1 MICFDG
7 DDFFEDSQGGLDEN
21 EPPDEDSGAPV
32 RNIFPKKPPDL
43 SASENFDL
51 EKFRENLG
59 KGTTGAWKD
68 LADFHSESFQR
79 WPSSK
84 KAFHVED
91 CHQPFAKW
99 TGSVPL
105 PKIFTSESAPKP
117 RLTNAENGLFR
128 QLIDL
133 NLSEIASF
141 LVEKYQF
148 AAVGKKLAIF
158 RGPDW
163 EILSS
168 DDYQRE
174 VFSYIAKASP
184 EFSGFLNSRHLDEI
198 VRHILRDPKTPQLR
212 EIPAADS
219 HTLCCSDQLYVWP
232 EGRRFEASSRDLR
245 FSHLEVASTEIGPIP
260 TPYFDD
266 FLRTVAGD
274 DENLCSLILEVIGV
288 ILAGYPCKNFFVFEG
303 VPSSGKSQLA
313 RFLRGILGKTSC
325 YSVNGVNE
333 LAGRWTTGMLPGKLL
348 CLCSDV
354 PDKSLSANVVGL
366 IKQLTG
372 DDPIQ
377 GEKKYEDPFVFEN
390 MAKLLFL
397 SNFPLRIAGG
407 RQDAA
412 ILQRLVRVPF
422 RHSVPQERQIPKLY
436 EHLLDEAGGIIWQA
450 LQALEDM
457 EERGGRFTEI
467 GDTLDEEVG
476 FIPTLRERVDE
487 FVRNACISDVTARI
501 STRVLFDAFVRY
513 YTDGSF
519 QNDISPVQFGK
530 VFAESVPQLGGHVK
544 PYRTATERGYVGI
557 RLKDDYT

>member
-1 MICFDG
+1 MICFDD
-7 DDFFEDSQGGLDEN
+7 DDFFEDSQEGLDEN
-21 EPPDEDSGAPV
+21 EPSIEDSGVPV
-32 RNIFPKKPPDL
+32 RNIFPKKPPDF

-59 KGTTGAWKD
+59 KGTTGPWKD
-68 LADFHSESFQR
+68 LADFQSESFQR
-79 WPSSK
+79 WPNSK

-91 CHQPFAKW
+91 CHQSFAKW

-105 PKIFTSESAPKP
+105 PKIFASERSSKP

-212 EIPAADS
+212 EIPAADP

-245 FSHLEVASTEIGPIP
+245 FSHLEVASTEIGPVP

-266 FLRTVAGD
+266 FLRTVTGD

-377 GEKKYEDPFVFEN
+377 GEKKYENPFVFEN

-422 RHSVPQERQIPKLY
+422 RHSVPQGQQIPKLY

-450 LQALEDM
+450 LQALADM
-457 EERGGRFTEI
+457 EERGGGFTEI
-467 GDTLDEEVG
+467 EADQG
-476 FIPTLRERVDE
+476 E
-487 FVRNACISDVTARI
+487 FVSLIQTEED
-501 STRVLFDAFVRY
+501 RVRAFVRDACY
-513 YTDGSF
+513 LEPGART
-519 QNDISPVQFGK
+519 PVQELYTAFLDFESSRRRDAAISAALFGK
-530 VFAESVPQLGGHVK
+530 ILSRLGLPVK
-544 PYRTATERGYVGI
+544 PYRTAETRGYEGI
-557 RLKDDYT
+557 CLRENI

>member
-1 MICFDG
+1 M
-7 DDFFEDSQGGLDEN
+7 
-21 EPPDEDSGAPV
+21 
-32 RNIFPKKPPDL
+32 
-43 SASENFDL
+43 
-51 EKFRENLG
+51 
-59 KGTTGAWKD
+59 
-68 LADFHSESFQR
+68 
-79 WPSSK
+79 
-84 KAFHVED
+84 
-91 CHQPFAKW
+91 
-99 TGSVPL
+99 
-105 PKIFTSESAPKP
+105 
-117 RLTNAENGLFR
+117 
-128 QLIDL
+128 IDL

>member
-1 MICFDG
+1 MICFDD
-7 DDFFEDSQGGLDEN
+7 DDFFDDLQGGLN
-21 EPPDEDSGAPV
+21 EPEPPEEDSEAPV

-43 SASENFDL
+43 PTSENFDL
-51 EKFRENLG
+51 GKFREDLG
-59 KGTTGAWKD
+59 KGTTGPWKD
-68 LADFHSESFQR
+68 FPDLHNEPFQR

-148 AAVGKKLAIF
+148 AAIGKKLAIF

-174 VFSYIAKASP
+174 VFSYITKASP
-184 EFSGFLNSRHLDEI
+184 EFSGFLNSRYLDEI
-198 VRHILRDPKTPQLR
+198 IRHILRDPKTPQLR
-212 EIPAADS
+212 EIPAADP

-245 FSHLEVASTEIGPIP
+245 FSHLEVASTEIGPVP

-266 FLRTVAGD
+266 FLRTVAED
-274 DENLCSLILEVIGV
+274 DENLYTLILEVIGV
-288 ILAGYPCKNFFVFEG
+288 IVTGYPCKNFFVFEG

-354 PDKSLSANVVGL
+354 PDKPLSANVVGL

-377 GEKKYEDPFVFEN
+377 GEKKYENPFVFEN

-397 SNFPLRIAGG
+397 SNFSLRIAGG

-412 ILQRLVRVPF
+412 ILQRLVLVPF
-422 RHSVPQERQIPKLY
+422 RHSIPQERQIPKLY

-450 LQALEDM
+450 LLALEDM
-457 EERGGRFTEI
+457 EKRGDGFTEI
-467 GDTLDEEVG
+467 G
-476 FIPTLRERVDE
+476 VDLGE
-487 FVRNACISDVTARI
+487 AASFTPSMESRIRTFVAEKCCFDPNARTSVQKLYA
-501 STRVLFDAFVRY
+501 AFLAY
-513 YTDGSF
+513 DGSLEEP
-519 QNDISPVQFGK
+519 SLSSATFGK
-530 VFAESVPQLGGHVK
+530 ILSQLGLPIK
-544 PYRTATERGYVGI
+544 PYRTAEARGYEGI
-557 RLKDDYT
+557 HLREDI